1 VNGLLPRGFLPVIHK
16 PTRVSH
22 SSSTFIDHIYYNK
35 VCKNTL
41 SGIILT
47 DVADHFGIFHIIHES
62 SKAIKKQQFTTT
74 RKITE
79 INITRFKQMLNEID
93 FSEILNTECP
103 NVAYDK
109 FTLTFKDAFN
119 SAFPLS
125 KVRTN
130 KRYMKREPW
139 LIFF

>member
-1 VNGLLPRGFLPVIHK
+1 MNRRKLLRNNNLPPLGK
-16 PTRVSH
+16 LLKLTSH
-22 SSSTFIDHIYYNK
+22 HLN
-35 VCKNTL
+35 
-41 SGIILT
+41 
-47 DVADHFGIFHIIHES
+47 
-62 SKAIKKQQFTTT
+62 
-74 RKITE
+74 
-79 INITRFKQMLNEID
+79 NEID